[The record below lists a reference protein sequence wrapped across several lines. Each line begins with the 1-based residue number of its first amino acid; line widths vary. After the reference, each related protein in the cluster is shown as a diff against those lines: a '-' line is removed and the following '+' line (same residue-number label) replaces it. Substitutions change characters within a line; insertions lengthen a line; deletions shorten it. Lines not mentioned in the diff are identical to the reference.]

1 MTKQTLRIWAFSL
14 LLATLLCGVYVA
26 RKDRPRSRVG
36 NIEVAATSITP
47 ITNVAAGSSGIL
59 FAGDAYDVTCTV
71 STDTVTLYAA
81 AHDGSAW
88 RVYDATA
95 CTLAVGGGRTC
106 RFPAD
111 RQSGLTWNAY
121 KTGSGS
127 VASCTAQQSFGPVTR
142 APSSGGGGAGTVT
155 SVALTM
161 PTGFSVAGSPITG
174 AGTLAV
180 SLATQT
186 AGYAWLGP
194 ISGSPAAPTF
204 RALDVADI
212 PHPYKMWWSPVV
224 RGGINTY
231 AYNAGGDYTVGNKWI
246 PNCRLVV
253 TGCRFY
259 SAAVGSP
266 TVRCKLW
273 GPAVGHLASVDVAT
287 TSAGIYTATFATPVT
302 IALADVGQAH
312 YSSIYQTNAA
322 GWTEAGTD
330 TAYEPTPNAL
340 WGPHIQWLSSYQY
353 AGGDAKPMS
362 AYGGSYLPMEPT
374 FATKWPDC

>member
-1 MTKQTLRIWAFSL
+1 MNIHRVWSFAL
-14 LLATLLCGVYVA
+14 LAATLLGGAWLNWVPKKEHTV
-26 RKDRPRSRVG
+26 D
-36 NIEVAATSITP
+36 IAATSITP
-47 ITNVAAGSSGIL
+47 ITNVSAGSNGIV
-59 FAGDAYDVTCTV
+59 FAGDSYDVTCTV

-81 AHDGSAW
+81 AHDGSIW
-88 RVYDATA
+88 RVFDSTA

-111 RQSGLTWNAY
+111 RQPGLTWNAY

-127 VASCTAQQSFGPVTR
+127 VASCTAQQSFGPI
-142 APSSGGGGAGTVT
+142 AKPPSSGGGAGTVT

-161 PTGFSVAGSPITG
+161 PTGFSVSGSPVTG

-180 SLATQT
+180 TLATQA
-186 AGYAWLGP
+186 AGYALVGP
-194 ISGSPAAPTF
+194 ISGSAATPTF

-259 SAAVGSP
+259 TAAVGSP
-266 TVRCKLW
+266 TIRCKLW

-330 TAYEPTPNAL
+330 TAWEPTPNAL
-340 WGPHIQWLSSYQY
+340 WGPHVQWLSSYQY
-353 AGGDAKPMS
+353 AGGDAKPTS